1 MVYDQ
6 HGLWQADF
14 WSIARR
20 ALTVTGP
27 SCGRGAVKFAEVQSN
42 FKLAILTAAEELE
55 RRAVL
60 YSFLAARSAEEP

>member
-1 MVYDQ
+1 V
-6 HGLWQADF
+6 
-14 WSIARR
+14 R

-27 SCGRGAVKFAEVQSN
+27 SCGRGWKFAEVQSN